1 MIASS
6 SLSLSEIETLAAV
19 AASRDRKT
27 EELKY
32 FANNADRCNSLR
44 AGPES
49 LMSSSSRLPHQRQRV
64 QAAALT
70 CRGKVGLTDTFWNR
84 VSSARTVACRCVAER
99 RDEKHK

>member
-19 AASRDRKT
+19 AASRDLKT

-84 VSSARTVACRCVAER
+84 VSSARTVALPSGETRSVR
-99 RDEKHK
+99 RD